1 MLYSALRDSF
11 KRGARVATAS
21 QGLGILRLRP
31 TCYYGER
38 ATKMDMKT
46 IDLRSL
52 MKAIEGFGKIEVLV
66 VGDIMLDQFIWGR
79 VSRISPEAPVPVVE
93 VDHETTMLGGAANVV
108 NNIVSLGGKVSVC
121 GAVGDDYIGRQIFS
135 LLNRLGVNINGI
147 VVEDNRPTTLKTRII
162 AHAQQVVRYDKETRE
177 TLKPETTYTILDFI
191 HNRGENLAAI
201 IVSDYGKGVVTR
213 ELMEG
218 LKDLMSTRDL
228 PLAVDP
234 NVRNFPLYKG
244 VTIITPNHNQAQEA
258 AGIHISDEESLR
270 RVGEALLKSY
280 GCRALLITRGEE
292 GMTLFEGDGGATHI
306 KVMAR
311 KVYDVTGAG
320 DTVIAT
326 LTLGIASGLDLK
338 SAAYLS
344 NVSAGI
350 VVGEVG
356 TSAVKKDDLKALL
369 GSHMQRY
376 AEEGEK

>member
-1 MLYSALRDSF
+1 
-11 KRGARVATAS
+11 
-21 QGLGILRLRP
+21 
-31 TCYYGER
+31 
-38 ATKMDMKT
+38 MDMNA

-52 MKAIEGFGKIEVLV
+52 MKAIEGFGKTEVLV

-93 VDHETTMLGGAANVV
+93 VDHETTMLGGATNVV
-108 NNIVSLGGKVSVC
+108 NNIVSLGGKVWLC
-121 GAVGDDYIGRQIFS
+121 GVVGDDYIGRQIFS

-147 VVEDNRPTTLKTRII
+147 VVQDNRPTTLKTRII
-162 AHAQQVVRYDKETRE
+162 AHAQQMVRYDKETRD
-177 TLKPETTYTILDFI
+177 TLKPETTNTILDFI

-218 LKDLMSTRDL
+218 LKDLMSTRGL
-228 PLAVDP
+228 TLAVDP
-234 NVRNFPLYKG
+234 NVRNFPLYEG
-244 VTIITPNHNQAQEA
+244 VTIITPNNKQAQEA
-258 AGIHISDEESLR
+258 AGIDISDEESLR
-270 RVGEALLKSY
+270 RVGEALLQSCR
-280 GCRALLITRGEE
+280 CRALLITRGDE
-292 GMTLFEGDGGATHI
+292 GMTLFESDDGATHI

-326 LTLGIASGLDLK
+326 LTLGIAAGLDLK

-356 TSAVKKDDLKALL
+356 TSTVKKDDLKALL
-369 GSHMQRY
+369 ASHIQQ
-376 AEEGEK
+376 